1 MAKVNIKRM
10 VASVTTKALPAAA
23 GGAASL
29 AMNKIVPASVNPKVR
44 GIGKILL
51 GAVLPEISPRTK
63 MLEPFGMGFAGQAGA
78 ELATELIPAIAGPDE
93 IEGVGAQ
100 DEYVI
105 DDDFVSGAEDG
116 PQVGAEDGPQVGD
129 GSEFDQED

>member
-10 VASVTTKALPAAA
+10 VASVTNKALPAAV

-29 AMNKIVPASVNPKVR
+29 AVNKIIPASINPKIR
-44 GIGKILL
+44 GIGKILI
-51 GAVLPEISPRTK
+51 GAVLPEIAPRTK

-78 ELATELIPAIAGPDE
+78 ELAADLIPAIAGPDE

-100 DEYVI
+100 EEYVI
-105 DDDFVSGAEDG
+105 DDDFVSGAED
-116 PQVGAEDGPQVGD
+116 PMVGDAEGPQVGD